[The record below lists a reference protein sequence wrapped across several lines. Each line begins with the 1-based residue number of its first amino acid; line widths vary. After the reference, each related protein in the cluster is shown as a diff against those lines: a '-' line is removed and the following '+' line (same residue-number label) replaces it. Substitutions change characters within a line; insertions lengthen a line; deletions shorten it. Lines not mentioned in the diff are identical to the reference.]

1 MGEIKAGYLLEKV
14 TLKLLNSF
22 RKKTNQCENLVRNK
36 DLIQNINEV
45 PNKTK
50 NSWLYPTD
58 QFGKMETVFYA
69 QFITHRLRMNP
80 KTEPFVLLLMAI
92 LI

>member
-58 QFGKMETVFYA
+58 EFGKMKTGVENESQNYEREMPSA
-69 QFITHRLRMNP
+69 NSDLEITNP
-80 KTEPFVLLLMAI
+80 
-92 LI
+92 

>member
-1 MGEIKAGYLLEKV
+1 MKVIYVLEKV
-14 TLKLLNSF
+14 ILKILNSF
-22 RKKTNQCENLVRNK
+22 RKKTNQCENLVKNK

-58 QFGKMETVFYA
+58 QFGKMETGVANESQNYEREMPSA
-69 QFITHRLRMNP
+69 NSDLEITNP
-80 KTEPFVLLLMAI
+80 
-92 LI
+92 

>member
-1 MGEIKAGYLLEKV
+1 MGKIKAGYLLEKV

-36 DLIQNINEV
+36 DLIQNTNEV

-58 QFGKMETVFYA
+58 QFGKMETGVA
-69 QFITHRLRMNP
+69 NESQNCEREMPSANSDLDITNP
-80 KTEPFVLLLMAI
+80 
-92 LI
+92 